1 MSDSVFTGTC
11 GAESKGRQLNVFVSV
26 FPVAAD
32 FERSCGME

>member
-26 FPVAAD
+26 CSGAAD
-32 FERSCGME
+32 LERSCCME